1 MELLTQLMKV
11 PSAALCLFALF
22 FLLVALLKIKQVR
35 LSVSMAASSGLMLA
49 MAVILTAFP
58 FYRMPNGG
66 SVTLGGML
74 PLFFHKLC
82 LWTGSGHAGRF
93 CLQSH
98 EPCDGTIYPASCS
111 GPFRLSPAFYGLG
124 SCRLFPSAPHG
135 RHHGRRGGT
144 AFFPFS
150 FGRGLF
156 WQLRSGRHFDLS
168 LFLCDQPDL
177 SFAKPCNLSCL
188 LPAPS
193 RGALP
198 FPHETVRGGRETILQ
213 KLFWS

>member
-74 PLFFHKLC
+74 PLFFISFAYGPEVGML
-82 LWTGSGHAGRF
+82 AGF
-93 CLQSH
+93 AYSLMNLVMATYILHPVQVLF
-98 EPCDGTIYPASCS
+98 DYPL
-111 GPFRLSPAFYGLG
+111 PFMALGLAG
-124 SCRLFPSAPHG
+124 CFPRHHMAGITAAVAVRLFFHFLSGVVFFGSYAPA
-135 RHHGRRGGT
+135 GT
-144 AFFPFS
+144 SIYLYS
-150 FGRGLF
+150 FVTNLTYLLPNLVICLVFYRLLPVERF
-156 WQLRSGRHFDLS
+156 LS
-168 LFLCDQPDL
+168 LM
-177 SFAKPCNLSCL
+177 K
-188 LPAPS
+188 
-193 RGALP
+193 R
-198 FPHETVRGGRETILQ
+198 
-213 KLFWS
+213 

>member
-74 PLFFHKLC
+74 PLFFISFAYGPEVGML
-82 LWTGSGHAGRF
+82 AGF
-93 CLQSH
+93 AYSLMNLVMASYILHPVQVLF
-98 EPCDGTIYPASCS
+98 DYPL
-111 GPFRLSPAFYGLG
+111 PFMALGLAG
-124 SCRLFPSAPHG
+124 CFPRHHMAGITAAVAVRLFFHFLSGVVFFGSYAPA
-135 RHHGRRGGT
+135 GT
-144 AFFPFS
+144 SIYLYS
-150 FGRGLF
+150 FVTNLTYLLPNLVICLVFYRLLPVERF
-156 WQLRSGRHFDLS
+156 LS
-168 LFLCDQPDL
+168 LM
-177 SFAKPCNLSCL
+177 K
-188 LPAPS
+188 
-193 RGALP
+193 R
-198 FPHETVRGGRETILQ
+198 
-213 KLFWS
+213 

>member
-74 PLFFHKLC
+74 PLFFISFAYGPEVGML
-82 LWTGSGHAGRF
+82 AGF
-93 CLQSH
+93 AYSLMNLVMA
-98 EPCDGTIYPASCS
+98 PYIPASCS

>member
-74 PLFFHKLC
+74 PLFFISFAYGPEVGML
-82 LWTGSGHAGRF
+82 AGYAF
-93 CLQSH
+93 SLMNLVMAPYIMH
-98 EPCDGTIYPASCS
+98 PV
-111 GPFRLSPAFYGLG
+111 RLSPAFYGLG

-168 LFLCDQPDL
+168 LFLFDQPDL
-177 SFAKPCNLSCL
+177 SFAKPCNLSCF

>member
-74 PLFFHKLC
+74 PLFFISFAYGPEVGML
-82 LWTGSGHAGRF
+82 AGF
-93 CLQSH
+93 AYSLMNLLMAPYILHPVQVLF
-98 EPCDGTIYPASCS
+98 DYPL
-111 GPFRLSPAFYGLG
+111 PFMALGLAG
-124 SCRLFPSAPHG
+124 CFPRHHMAGITAAVAVRLFFHFLSGVVFFGSYAPA
-135 RHHGRRGGT
+135 GT
-144 AFFPFS
+144 SIYLYS
-150 FGRGLF
+150 FVTNLTYLLPNLVICLVFYRLLPVERF
-156 WQLRSGRHFDLS
+156 LS
-168 LFLCDQPDL
+168 LM
-177 SFAKPCNLSCL
+177 K
-188 LPAPS
+188 
-193 RGALP
+193 R
-198 FPHETVRGGRETILQ
+198 
-213 KLFWS
+213 

>member
-74 PLFFHKLC
+74 PLFFISFAYGPEVGML
-82 LWTGSGHAGRF
+82 AGF
-93 CLQSH
+93 AYSLMNLVMAPYILHPVQVLF
-98 EPCDGTIYPASCS
+98 DYPL
-111 GPFRLSPAFYGLG
+111 PFMALGLAG
-124 SCRLFPSAPHG
+124 CFPRHHMAGITAAVAVRLFFHFLSGVVFFGSYASA
-135 RHHGRRGGT
+135 GT
-144 AFFPFS
+144 SIYLYS
-150 FGRGLF
+150 FVTNLTYLLPNLVICLVFYRLLPVERF
-156 WQLRSGRHFDLS
+156 LS
-168 LFLCDQPDL
+168 LM
-177 SFAKPCNLSCL
+177 K
-188 LPAPS
+188 
-193 RGALP
+193 R
-198 FPHETVRGGRETILQ
+198 
-213 KLFWS
+213 

>member
-74 PLFFHKLC
+74 PLFFISFAYGPEVGMLAVFAYSLMNLVMAPYILHPVQVLFDYP
-82 LWTGSGHAGRF
+82 LPFMALGLAGCFPR
-93 CLQSH
+93 H
-98 EPCDGTIYPASCS
+98 HMAGITA
-111 GPFRLSPAFYGLG
+111 AVAV
-124 SCRLFPSAPHG
+124 RLFFHFLSGVVFFGSYAPA
-135 RHHGRRGGT
+135 GT
-144 AFFPFS
+144 SIYLYS
-150 FGRGLF
+150 FVTNLTYLLPNLVICLVFYRLLPVERF
-156 WQLRSGRHFDLS
+156 LS
-168 LFLCDQPDL
+168 LM
-177 SFAKPCNLSCL
+177 K
-188 LPAPS
+188 
-193 RGALP
+193 R
-198 FPHETVRGGRETILQ
+198 
-213 KLFWS
+213 

>member
-74 PLFFHKLC
+74 PLFFISFAYGPEVGML
-82 LWTGSGHAGRF
+82 AGF
-93 CLQSH
+93 AYSLMNLVMAPYILHPVQVLF
-98 EPCDGTIYPASCS
+98 DYPL
-111 GPFRLSPAFYGLG
+111 PFMALGLAG
-124 SCRLFPSAPHG
+124 CFPRHHMAGITAAVAVRLFFHFLSGVVFFGSYAPA
-135 RHHGRRGGT
+135 GT
-144 AFFPFS
+144 SIYLYS
-150 FGRGLF
+150 FVT
-156 WQLRSGRHFDLS
+156 
-168 LFLCDQPDL
+168 
-177 SFAKPCNLSCL
+177 NLTYL
-188 LPAPS
+188 LPNLVICLVFY
-193 RGALP
+193 RLLP
-198 FPHETVRGGRETILQ
+198 VERFLSHMKR
-213 KLFWS
+213 

>member
-74 PLFFHKLC
+74 PLFFISFAYGPEVGML
-82 LWTGSGHAGRF
+82 AGF
-93 CLQSH
+93 AYSLMNLVMAPYILHPVQVLF
-98 EPCDGTIYPASCS
+98 DYPL
-111 GPFRLSPAFYGLG
+111 PFMAVGFAGCFPRHHMAGITAAVAV
-124 SCRLFPSAPHG
+124 RLFFHFLSGVVFFGSYAPA
-135 RHHGRRGGT
+135 GT
-144 AFFPFS
+144 SIYLYS
-150 FGRGLF
+150 FVTNLTYLLPNLVICLVFYRLLPVERF
-156 WQLRSGRHFDLS
+156 LS
-168 LFLCDQPDL
+168 LM
-177 SFAKPCNLSCL
+177 K
-188 LPAPS
+188 
-193 RGALP
+193 R
-198 FPHETVRGGRETILQ
+198 
-213 KLFWS
+213 

>member
-74 PLFFHKLC
+74 PLFFISFAYGPEVGML
-82 LWTGSGHAGRF
+82 AGF
-93 CLQSH
+93 VYSLMNLVMAPYILHPVQVLF
-98 EPCDGTIYPASCS
+98 DYPL
-111 GPFRLSPAFYGLG
+111 PFMALGLAG
-124 SCRLFPSAPHG
+124 CFPRHHMAGITAAVAVRLFFHFLSGVVFFGSYAPA
-135 RHHGRRGGT
+135 GT
-144 AFFPFS
+144 SIYLYS
-150 FGRGLF
+150 FVTNLTYLLPNLVICLVFYRLLPVERF
-156 WQLRSGRHFDLS
+156 LS
-168 LFLCDQPDL
+168 LM
-177 SFAKPCNLSCL
+177 K
-188 LPAPS
+188 
-193 RGALP
+193 R
-198 FPHETVRGGRETILQ
+198 
-213 KLFWS
+213 

>member
-74 PLFFHKLC
+74 PLFFISFAYGPEVGML
-82 LWTGSGHAGRF
+82 AGF
-93 CLQSH
+93 AYSLMNLVMAPYILHPVQVLF
-98 EPCDGTIYPASCS
+98 DYPL
-111 GPFRLSPAFYGLG
+111 PFMALGLAG
-124 SCRLFPSAPHG
+124 CFPRHHMAGITAAVAVRLFFHFLSGVVFFGSYAPA
-135 RHHGRRGGT
+135 GT
-144 AFFPFS
+144 SIYLYSLVTNLTYLLPNLVICLVFYRLLPVERF
-150 FGRGLF
+150 
-156 WQLRSGRHFDLS
+156 LS
-168 LFLCDQPDL
+168 LM
-177 SFAKPCNLSCL
+177 K
-188 LPAPS
+188 
-193 RGALP
+193 R
-198 FPHETVRGGRETILQ
+198 
-213 KLFWS
+213 

>member
-74 PLFFHKLC
+74 PLFFISFAYGPEVGML
-82 LWTGSGHAGRF
+82 AGF
-93 CLQSH
+93 AYSLMNLVMAPYIMHPVQVLF
-98 EPCDGTIYPASCS
+98 DYPL
-111 GPFRLSPAFYGLG
+111 PFMALGLAG
-124 SCRLFPSAPHG
+124 CFPRHHMAGITAAVAVRLFFHFLSGVVFFGSYAPA
-135 RHHGRRGGT
+135 GT
-144 AFFPFS
+144 SIYLYS
-150 FGRGLF
+150 FVTNLTYLLPNLVICLVFYRLLPVERF
-156 WQLRSGRHFDLS
+156 LS
-168 LFLCDQPDL
+168 LM
-177 SFAKPCNLSCL
+177 K
-188 LPAPS
+188 
-193 RGALP
+193 R
-198 FPHETVRGGRETILQ
+198 
-213 KLFWS
+213 

>member
-74 PLFFHKLC
+74 PLFFISFAYGPEVGML
-82 LWTGSGHAGRF
+82 AGF
-93 CLQSH
+93 AYSLMNLVMAPYILHPVQVLF
-98 EPCDGTIYPASCS
+98 DYPL
-111 GPFRLSPAFYGLG
+111 PFMALGLAG
-124 SCRLFPSAPHG
+124 CFPRHHMAGITAAVAVRLFFHFLSGVVFFGSYAPA
-135 RHHGRRGGT
+135 GT
-144 AFFPFS
+144 SIYLYS
-150 FGRGLF
+150 FVTNLTYLLPNLVICLGFYRLLPVERF
-156 WQLRSGRHFDLS
+156 LS
-168 LFLCDQPDL
+168 LM
-177 SFAKPCNLSCL
+177 K
-188 LPAPS
+188 
-193 RGALP
+193 R
-198 FPHETVRGGRETILQ
+198 
-213 KLFWS
+213 

>member
-74 PLFFHKLC
+74 PLFFISFAYGPEVGML
-82 LWTGSGHAGRF
+82 AGF
-93 CLQSH
+93 AYSLMNLVMAPYILHPVQVLF
-98 EPCDGTIYPASCS
+98 DYPL
-111 GPFRLSPAFYGLG
+111 PFMALGLAG
-124 SCRLFPSAPHG
+124 CFPRHHMAGITAAVAVRLFFHFLSGVVFFGSYAPA
-135 RHHGRRGGT
+135 GT
-144 AFFPFS
+144 SIYLYS
-150 FGRGLF
+150 FVTNLTYLLPNLVICLVFYRLLSVERF
-156 WQLRSGRHFDLS
+156 LS
-168 LFLCDQPDL
+168 LM
-177 SFAKPCNLSCL
+177 K
-188 LPAPS
+188 
-193 RGALP
+193 R
-198 FPHETVRGGRETILQ
+198 
-213 KLFWS
+213 

>member
-74 PLFFHKLC
+74 PLFFISFAYGPEVGMLAGFAYSLMNLVMAPYILHPVQL
-82 LWTGSGHAGRF
+82 LFDYPLPFMALGHAGCFPR
-93 CLQSH
+93 H
-98 EPCDGTIYPASCS
+98 HMAGITA
-111 GPFRLSPAFYGLG
+111 AVAV
-124 SCRLFPSAPHG
+124 RLFFHFLSGVVFFGSYAPA
-135 RHHGRRGGT
+135 GT
-144 AFFPFS
+144 SIYLYS
-150 FGRGLF
+150 FVTNLTYLLPNLVICLVFYRLLPVERF
-156 WQLRSGRHFDLS
+156 LS
-168 LFLCDQPDL
+168 LM
-177 SFAKPCNLSCL
+177 K
-188 LPAPS
+188 
-193 RGALP
+193 R
-198 FPHETVRGGRETILQ
+198 
-213 KLFWS
+213 

>member
-74 PLFFHKLC
+74 PLFFISFAYGPEVGMLVGFAYSLMNLVMAPYILHPVQVLFDYP
-82 LWTGSGHAGRF
+82 LPFMALGLAGCFPR
-93 CLQSH
+93 H
-98 EPCDGTIYPASCS
+98 HMAGITA
-111 GPFRLSPAFYGLG
+111 AVAV
-124 SCRLFPSAPHG
+124 RLFFHFLSGVVFFGSYAPA
-135 RHHGRRGGT
+135 GT
-144 AFFPFS
+144 SIYLYS
-150 FGRGLF
+150 FVTNLTYLLPNLVICLVFYRLLPVERF
-156 WQLRSGRHFDLS
+156 LS
-168 LFLCDQPDL
+168 LM
-177 SFAKPCNLSCL
+177 K
-188 LPAPS
+188 
-193 RGALP
+193 R
-198 FPHETVRGGRETILQ
+198 
-213 KLFWS
+213 

>member
-74 PLFFHKLC
+74 PLFFISFAYGPEVGML
-82 LWTGSGHAGRF
+82 AGF
-93 CLQSH
+93 AYSLMNLVMAPYILHPVQVLF
-98 EPCDGTIYPASCS
+98 DYPL
-111 GPFRLSPAFYGLG
+111 PFMALGLAG
-124 SCRLFPSAPHG
+124 CFPRHHMAGITAAVAVRLFFHFLSGVVFFGSYAPAGPSIYLY
-135 RHHGRRGGT
+135 
-144 AFFPFS
+144 S
-150 FGRGLF
+150 FVTNLTYLLPNLVICLVFYRLLPVERF
-156 WQLRSGRHFDLS
+156 LS
-168 LFLCDQPDL
+168 LM
-177 SFAKPCNLSCL
+177 K
-188 LPAPS
+188 
-193 RGALP
+193 R
-198 FPHETVRGGRETILQ
+198 
-213 KLFWS
+213 

>member
-74 PLFFHKLC
+74 PLFFISFAYGPEVGML
-82 LWTGSGHAGRF
+82 AGF
-93 CLQSH
+93 AYSLMNLVMAPYILHPVQVLF
-98 EPCDGTIYPASCS
+98 DYPL
-111 GPFRLSPAFYGLG
+111 PFMALGLAG
-124 SCRLFPSAPHG
+124 CFPRHHMAGITAAVAVRLFFHFLSGVVFFGSYAPA
-135 RHHGRRGGT
+135 GT
-144 AFFPFS
+144 SIYLYS
-150 FGRGLF
+150 FVTNLTYLLPNLVICLVFYRLLPVERF
-156 WQLRSGRHFDLS
+156 LS
-168 LFLCDQPDL
+168 LM
-177 SFAKPCNLSCL
+177 
-188 LPAPS
+188 
-193 RGALP
+193 
-198 FPHETVRGGRETILQ
+198 
-213 KLFWS
+213 

>member
-74 PLFFHKLC
+74 PLFFISFAYGPEVGML
-82 LWTGSGHAGRF
+82 AGF
-93 CLQSH
+93 AYSLMNLVMAPYILHPVQVLF
-98 EPCDGTIYPASCS
+98 DYPL
-111 GPFRLSPAFYGLG
+111 PFMALGLAG
-124 SCRLFPSAPHG
+124 CFPRHHMAGITAAVAVRLFSHFLSGVVFFGSYAPA
-135 RHHGRRGGT
+135 GT
-144 AFFPFS
+144 SIYLYS
-150 FGRGLF
+150 FVTNLTYLLPNLVICLVFYRLLPVERF
-156 WQLRSGRHFDLS
+156 LS
-168 LFLCDQPDL
+168 LM
-177 SFAKPCNLSCL
+177 K
-188 LPAPS
+188 
-193 RGALP
+193 R
-198 FPHETVRGGRETILQ
+198 
-213 KLFWS
+213 

>member
-74 PLFFHKLC
+74 PLFFISFAYGPEVGML
-82 LWTGSGHAGRF
+82 AGF
-93 CLQSH
+93 AYSLMNLVMAPYILHPVQVLF
-98 EPCDGTIYPASCS
+98 DYPL
-111 GPFRLSPAFYGLG
+111 PFMALGLAG
-124 SCRLFPSAPHG
+124 CFPRHHMAGITAAVAVRLFFHFLSGVVFFGSYAPA
-135 RHHGRRGGT
+135 GT
-144 AFFPFS
+144 SIYLYS
-150 FGRGLF
+150 FVTNLTYLLPNLVICLVFYRL
-156 WQLRSGRHFDLS
+156 LPVERVLS
-168 LFLCDQPDL
+168 LM
-177 SFAKPCNLSCL
+177 K
-188 LPAPS
+188 
-193 RGALP
+193 R
-198 FPHETVRGGRETILQ
+198 
-213 KLFWS
+213 

>member
-74 PLFFHKLC
+74 PLFFISFAYGPEVGL
-82 LWTGSGHAGRF
+82 LAGF
-93 CLQSH
+93 AYSLMNLVMAPYILHPVQVLF
-98 EPCDGTIYPASCS
+98 DYPL
-111 GPFRLSPAFYGLG
+111 PFMALGLAG
-124 SCRLFPSAPHG
+124 CFPRHHMAGITAAVAVRLFFHFLSGVVFFGSYAPA
-135 RHHGRRGGT
+135 GT
-144 AFFPFS
+144 SIYLYS
-150 FGRGLF
+150 FVTNLTYLLPNLVICLVFYRLLPVERF
-156 WQLRSGRHFDLS
+156 LS
-168 LFLCDQPDL
+168 LM
-177 SFAKPCNLSCL
+177 K
-188 LPAPS
+188 
-193 RGALP
+193 R
-198 FPHETVRGGRETILQ
+198 
-213 KLFWS
+213 

>member
-74 PLFFHKLC
+74 PLFFISFAYGPEVGML
-82 LWTGSGHAGRF
+82 AGF
-93 CLQSH
+93 AYSLMNLVMAPYILHPVQVLF
-98 EPCDGTIYPASCS
+98 DYPL
-111 GPFRLSPAFYGLG
+111 PFMALGLAG
-124 SCRLFPSAPHG
+124 CFPRHHMAGITAAVAVRLFFHFLSGVVFFGSYAPA
-135 RHHGRRGGT
+135 GT
-144 AFFPFS
+144 SIYLYS
-150 FGRGLF
+150 FVTNLTYLLPNLVICLVFYRL
-156 WQLRSGRHFDLS
+156 LPVEHFLS
-168 LFLCDQPDL
+168 LM
-177 SFAKPCNLSCL
+177 K
-188 LPAPS
+188 
-193 RGALP
+193 R
-198 FPHETVRGGRETILQ
+198 
-213 KLFWS
+213 